1 MAMMT
6 RADRG
11 LGPARA
17 QRGVSSLLVV
27 TSPYHS
33 RRAQLVF
40 NDILAGSGISATVIS
55 SGDYGCLF
63 PPDDLWWRDRLT
75 LKTVWLEFGK
85 ILYWELTPYLEFQG

>member
-1 MAMMT
+1 MT
-6 RADRG
+6 RSCRS
-11 LGPARA
+11 GPRPCS
-17 QRGVSSLLVV
+17 RSSRRLL
-27 TSPYHS
+27 TPRRHLSPYHS